1 MKRFKQKYLYV
12 SLALSAFLTA
22 GSAQAEIEEITV
34 TANKREQSL
43 QDVPLTVSVTSGE
56 VIQQS
61 SIVDLIDL
69 QTAVPALRVNQ
80 LQNSAQTNF
89 TIRGF
94 GNGANNPGIEPS
106 VLVVV
111 DGVPRSRSSS
121 TMSDLPNIERIEVL
135 SGPQSTLFG
144 KNASAGVI
152 SVTTKAPE
160 DEMGGL
166 IEATIGNYGSQI
178 IKGTVTGPTSIENLT
193 FRISASTNENDGNA
207 TNLTDNSPLNNRDRN
222 SLRAQLQWNA
232 ADDLSARLIYDKDK
246 IDEVCCVTGPLFRG
260 VASATSDNIAGAE
273 NSLPLDAT
281 PWDREIYMNF
291 KPYNVLENEGLSLH
305 IEKDLGYATFTSI
318 TSDRNTSMMSDFDA
332 DFSGADLV
340 GEQMLHYEFDT
351 FTQEFRLTSDSD
363 SEMQWSLGAFYS
375 DEETYFNRTVKF
387 GEDIDG
393 YANSL
398 ISGLTDGENDLDTIS
413 EAVAA
418 GALQKVYMTA
428 MGQTENEAKQ
438 SIGAVVEAYVGA
450 QAQAQATLPEDFTAE
465 EMAQFQVDAIDATLT
480 DFGQATSTQMRSQFF
495 VPGTG
500 STGER
505 FDMEAKTVSVFANM
519 EFPLADNWA
528 ANIGVNK
535 TWDEKT
541 VVSMVEENVEDFF
554 ATLPL
559 AAVDQRLL
567 AVQFFPPFTDYPN
580 DTESGIFKTDD
591 ITHTLRLTHDLSDNT
606 KFYASHST
614 GFKPTSVNLSVNA
627 TEKRTALPE
636 HSENI
641 EFGLKHSY
649 DDGYVNIALFNQN
662 IENFQSNTFVGN
674 GFQLV
679 NAGDQRH
686 QGLEL
691 DISHQLDEQWKLGLS
706 AMKINAEYERFEDGP
721 CSDVDL
727 PDGTVVFAD
736 VDCDNVSSLDENG
749 ETEIVSRRYA
759 TLTGSTP
766 AGIHDWSAN
775 LNAVYS
781 FNVSDAVSS
790 FLRLEYVYE
799 SEVAVVE
806 NVPAVVS
813 PISIGFNAAS
823 YGLDPL
829 AGEGYANIPA
839 TRSTKNFN
847 MSIGF
852 NHAPSGVEVMLWGR
866 NLTNHESLLSAF
878 PTTAAPGSFGGYPN
892 APKTYGLTARASF

>member
-1 MKRFKQKYLYV
+1 MKHFKQKYLYV

-22 GSAQAEIEEITV
+22 GSAQAAIEEITV

-43 QDVPLTVSVTSGE
+43 QDVPLTVSVTSAE
-56 VIQQS
+56 VIKQS
-61 SIVDLIDL
+61 SISDLIDL
-69 QTAVPALRVNQ
+69 QSAVPALRVNQ

-193 FRISASTNENDGNA
+193 YRISASTNENDGNA

-273 NSLPLDAT
+273 NSLPLVAT

-398 ISGLTDGENDLDTIS
+398 ISALTDGENDLDTIS
-413 EAVAA
+413 EAVARGALAQAIAA
-418 GALQKVYMTA
+418 GAFASQGITDPTFAQTSPIENVDGLLQA
-428 MGQTENEAKQ
+428 
-438 SIGAVVEAYVGA
+438 A
-450 QAQAQATLPEDFTAE
+450 QA
-465 EMAQFQVDAIDATLT
+465 VDPRLL
-480 DFGQATSTQMRSQFF
+480 TSTQMRSLFF

-519 EFPLADNWA
+519 EFPLVDNWT

-541 VVSMVEENVEDFF
+541 VVSMVEENVNDFF

-559 AAVDQRLL
+559 AAVDQRLA

-580 DTESGIFKTDD
+580 DSESGIFKTDD
-591 ITHTLRLTHDLSDNT
+591 ITHTLRLTHDLSDST

-627 TEKRTALPE
+627 TGPTPEITAERRSALPE
-636 HSENI
+636 HSQNI

-649 DDGYVNIALFNQN
+649 DAGYVNIALFNQN

-706 AMKINAEYERFEDGP
+706 AMKINAEYESFVDGP

-727 PDGTVVFAD
+727 PNGTVVFND
-736 VDCDNVSSLDENG
+736 VDCDNGREFADLS
-749 ETEIVSRRYA
+749 
-759 TLTGSTP
+759 GSTP

-799 SEVAVVE
+799 SEVPVVE

-813 PISIGFNAAS
+813 PTSIGFNAVS
-823 YGLDPL
+823 YLDPN
-829 AGEGYANIPA
+829 GGNANIPA

-847 MSIGF
+847 MSMGF
-852 NHAPSGVEVMLWGR
+852 NHAPSGIEVMLWGR
-866 NLTNHESLLSAF
+866 NLTNHQSLLSAF

-892 APKTYGLTARASF
+892 TPKTYGLTARAAF